1 MRDAITKAIDYYI
14 ERNEVSGASVLL
26 FFNVKA
32 HNRIRRHDPYRA
44 GSS

>member
-14 ERNEVSGASVLL
+14 YKILH
-26 FFNVKA
+26 VKA